1 MPCRSLCSW
10 SMTVMAR
17 STAGRSSCSAAR
29 RPPRRAGLPRPPT
42 WRSCARRMEQLYRAA
57 WQSVT
62 CDWRSICVLATVA
75 LRNMLPGYYHI
86 YINAYDVEE
95 VADVR

>member
-1 MPCRSLCSW
+1 
-10 SMTVMAR
+10 
-17 STAGRSSCSAAR
+17 
-29 RPPRRAGLPRPPT
+29 
-42 WRSCARRMEQLYRAA
+42 MEQLYRAA